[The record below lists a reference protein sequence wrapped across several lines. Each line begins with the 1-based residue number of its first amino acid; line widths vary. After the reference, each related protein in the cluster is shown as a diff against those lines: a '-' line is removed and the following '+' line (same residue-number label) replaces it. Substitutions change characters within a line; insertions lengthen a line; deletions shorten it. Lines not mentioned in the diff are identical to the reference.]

1 MTINEL
7 ADLGSV
13 MIKHHPAQKD
23 LISIAVNDAF
33 MDCEDDDPRVQ
44 KLADWIMS
52 ICQSD
57 TRVDPVDPATLESF
71 NS

>member
-44 KLADWIMS
+44 KLAD
-52 ICQSD
+52 
-57 TRVDPVDPATLESF
+57 
-71 NS
+71 

>member
-13 MIKHHPAQKD
+13 MIKHHPARKD

-33 MDCEDDDPRVQ
+33 MDCEDDDPRVR

-52 ICQSD
+52 ICQND

-71 NS
+71 

>member
-1 MTINEL
+1 MKISEL
-7 ADLGSV
+7 ADLGSL

-33 MDCEDDDPRVQ
+33 MDCEDDDPLVQ
-44 KLADWIMS
+44 KLADWIMG

-57 TRVDPVDPATLESF
+57 TQVDPVDSDTLES
-71 NS
+71 NKP

>member
-13 MIKHHPAQKD
+13 MIKHHPAQKE

-33 MDCEDDDPRVQ
+33 MDCEDNDPLVQ

-57 TRVDPVDPATLESF
+57 ARVDSVDPATLESYK
-71 NS
+71 